1 VIYLTVIAGL
11 ELLVIV
17 LLVVAF
23 LLERKGLAELL
34 AHFEVLHQG
43 ERARIMS
50 APPRMVQPPAQPR
63 QRSPEDIKRDQ
74 ERAQR
79 YAQVGTVQHVKEPT

>member
-50 APPRMVQPPAQPR
+50 APPRMVQPPAQAR
-63 QRSPEDIKRDQ
+63 QRSAAEIQHDRD
-74 ERAQR
+74 RARQM
-79 YAQVGTVQHVKEPT
+79 AQVGTVQHVKEPT

>member
-1 VIYLTVIAGL
+1 MIYLAIIAGL

-34 AHFEVLHQG
+34 AHFEMLHQG

-50 APPRMVQPPAQPR
+50 APPRMVQPPTQAR
-63 QRSPEDIKRDQ
+63 QRSPEDARRDQ

-79 YAQVGTVQHVKEPT
+79 YAQVGTVQHAKGE